1 MTAALAVGL
10 AGCGGGSIEAGT
22 SSVPDGTQVSS
33 KRYLAD
39 TAAAADAVADFS
51 ALLSGLAPEPR
62 PAQLRAAA
70 PELAAARDR
79 AALLAGRLRAERLD
93 DRRLEEQRA
102 DASAALAGVVAAM
115 DDLTTAAG
123 QGNAQAAAA
132 ASTRF
137 SQAVGELRSLPAPS

>member
-1 MTAALAVGL
+1 M

-33 KRYLAD
+33 QRYLAD

-51 ALLSGLAPEPR
+51 ALLSSLAPEPR

-70 PELAAARDR
+70 ADLAAARDR
-79 AALLAGRLRAERLD
+79 AALLSARLRAERLQ

-102 DASAALAGVVAAM
+102 DASAALVAVVAAM
-115 DDLTTAAG
+115 DDL
-123 QGNAQAAAA
+123 
-132 ASTRF
+132 
-137 SQAVGELRSLPAPS
+137 SLIHI

>member
-1 MTAALAVGL
+1 M

-33 KRYLAD
+33 QRYLAD

-70 PELAAARDR
+70 ADLAASRDR
-79 AALLAGRLRAERLD
+79 AALLAARLAAERLE

-102 DASAALAGVVAAM
+102 DASAALTGVVAAM
-115 DDLTTAAG
+115 DDIAAAADRG
-123 QGNAQAAAA
+123 DADAAAA
-132 ASTRF
+132 ASRQF